1 MSRSIEVLDWRQFRA
16 MPLYLQFV
24 LALMVV
30 YAAAMTVL
38 SVLIAADG
46 RAEAGVTLSIAAFV
60 LAFAFVAVPTF
71 LGGRYTRPDDGS

>member
-1 MSRSIEVLDWRQFRA
+1 VSRSIEVLNWRQFRA

-60 LAFAFVAVPTF
+60 LVFAFVAVPTL
-71 LGGRYTRPDDGS
+71 LGGRYAGPDEGS